1 MSKGIGRLLQ
11 FGIAKETV
19 RGTPESAASYWIPF
33 SELDFNEKFNLIEDD
48 QSRGIIEDTVGQ
60 SKVKEWA
67 EGSMKAP
74 IADKHFPLILY
85 SILGSLSTGD
95 NADAD
100 ASVKDHTITVAQ
112 SSQHQAL
119 SLFIDDPLA
128 AQDYKH
134 GNGAI
139 SSLEIHYEL
148 NRFLDYTLGLKAKK
162 GATATLTPS
171 ATSENRFLPQHLTF
185 KLASS
190 YSGLGAAGAMNIRS
204 LTLKIEHN
212 LEDDDVLGSAA
223 PADFLNKQFSIEGT
237 LEATWNNESDFK
249 TAALATTA
257 KAMRVDLVNS
267 DVTIGSAANPRIRI
281 DLAKVIFKEITRPIK
296 INDIVRQTLSF
307 KAHYS
312 LSDSLMISA
321 LATNVVASY

>member
-33 SELDFNEKFNLIEDD
+33 SELDFNEKFNLVEDD

-85 SILGSLSTGD
+85 SILGTLGTAD
-95 NADAD
+95 NADSD

-119 SLFIDDPLA
+119 SLFVDDPLA

-171 ATSENRFLPQHLTF
+171 STSENRFLPQHLTF

-190 YSGLGAAGAMNIRS
+190 YSGLGAASAMNIRS

-249 TAALATTA
+249 TSALATTA
-257 KAMRVDLVNS
+257 KAMRIDLVNS
-267 DVTIGSAANPRIRI
+267 DVTIGSAAHPQIRI

>member
-33 SELDFNEKFNLIEDD
+33 SELDFNEKFSLVEDD

-60 SKVKEWA
+60 SKTKEWA
-67 EGSMKAP
+67 EGSLKAP

-95 NADAD
+95 NADSD
-100 ASVKDHTITVAQ
+100 ASIKDHTITVAQ

-119 SLFIDDPLA
+119 SLFVDDPLA

-148 NRFLDYTLGLKAKK
+148 NRFLDYSLGLKAKK

-171 ATSENRFLPQHLTF
+171 ATTENRFLPQHLTF

-190 YSGLGAAGAMNIRS
+190 YSGLGAASAMSIRS
-204 LTLKIEHN
+204 LNLKIEHN
-212 LEDDDVLGSAA
+212 LEDDDVLGSAS

-237 LEATWNNESDFK
+237 LEATWNNESDYK

-257 KAMRVDLVNS
+257 KAMRIDLVNS
-267 DVTIGSAANPRIRI
+267 DVTIGSAAHPQIRI

-296 INDIVRQTLSF
+296 INDIVRQTVAF

-321 LATNVVASY
+321 LATNAVASY

>member
-33 SELDFNEKFNLIEDD
+33 SELDFNEKFTLVEDD

-67 EGSMKAP
+67 EGSLKAP
-74 IADKHFPLILY
+74 IADKHFPLILL
-85 SILGSLSTGD
+85 SILGSLSTGA
-95 NADAD
+95 NADG
-100 ASVKDHTITVAQ
+100 SGTIKDHTITVSQ

-119 SLFIDDPLA
+119 SLFLDDPLA

-171 ATSENRFLPQHLTF
+171 ATTENRFLPQHLTF

-190 YSGLGAAGAMNIRS
+190 YSGLGAASAMSIRS
-204 LTLKIEHN
+204 LNLKIEHN
-212 LEDDDVLGSAA
+212 LEDDDVLGSTA

-237 LEATWNNESDFK
+237 LEATWNNETDYK

-257 KAMRVDLVNS
+257 KAMRIDLVNS

-281 DLAKVIFKEITRPIK
+281 DLAKVIFKEITRSIK
-296 INDIVRQTLSF
+296 INDIVRQTLAF

-312 LSDSLMISA
+312 ITDSLMISA
-321 LATNVVASY
+321 LATNAVASY

>member
-11 FGIAKETV
+11 FGIAKETS

-33 SELDFNEKFNLIEDD
+33 SELDFNEKFNLVEDD

-95 NADAD
+95 NADSD

-190 YSGLGAAGAMNIRS
+190 YSGLGAASAMSIRS
-204 LTLKIEHN
+204 LSLKIEHN

-257 KAMRVDLVNS
+257 KAMRIDLVNT
-267 DVTIGSAANPRIRI
+267 DVTIGSAAHPQIRI